1 MLPGLL
7 LFSGS
12 LSLTLMRSTL
22 VDRPPPVEPVTSV
35 YQVVD
40 GSVNTW

>member
-22 VDRPPPVEPVTSV
+22 VDRPPPVEAVTSV
-35 YQVVD
+35 YHGID
-40 GSVNTW
+40 GPVNP